1 MDALDEEYTTDWE
14 EAQKNAKKK
23 YITEEEYEKK
33 KAALEM
39 KQAKFAK
46 AQALTNI
53 AIQTALSIITTLAQL
68 GATPWGI
75 AAAAIA
81 GSMGAAQLAI
91 AAAKPLA
98 QYEKGRKGGPG
109 EYALVGEKGPEI
121 MYIPRGASIIPNNKI
136 DNPAAWAQF
145 GVPELP
151 HANPDTLHYAS
162 EHGAFGQSIDYERLG
177 AAVAAAMPKQR
188 NVTVNVDRSGVHVS
202 NGNSKHTYLNT
213 KYNGVW
219 N

>member
-1 MDALDEEYTTDWE
+1 
-14 EAQKNAKKK
+14 
-23 YITEEEYEKK
+23 
-33 KAALEM
+33 
-39 KQAKFAK
+39 
-46 AQALTNI
+46 
-53 AIQTALSIITTLAQL
+53 
-68 GATPWGI
+68 
-75 AAAAIA
+75 
-81 GSMGAAQLAI
+81 MGAAQLAI

-136 DNPAAWAQF
+136 DNPSAWAQF

-202 NGNSKHTYLNT
+202 NGSSKHTYLNT
-213 KYNGVW
+213 KYNGSW

>member
-1 MDALDEEYTTDWE
+1 
-14 EAQKNAKKK
+14 
-23 YITEEEYEKK
+23 
-33 KAALEM
+33 M
-39 KQAKFAK
+39 KQAKYAK

-53 AIQTALSIITTLAQL
+53 GIQTALAIMTTLAQL

-75 AAAAIA
+75 ASAAIA
-81 GSMGAAQLAI
+81 GAMGAAQFAI
-91 AAAKPLA
+91 AAAKPLS

-121 MYIPRGASIIPNNKI
+121 MYIPRGASIVPNDKI
-136 DNPAAWAQF
+136 ATPAAWAQF

-151 HANPDTLHYAS
+151 HANQDTLRYAS
-162 EHGAFGQSIDYERLG
+162 EQTAVGFSIDYDRLG

-202 NGNSKHTYLNT
+202 DGRNNHTYLNA
-213 KYNGVW
+213 KYNGSW